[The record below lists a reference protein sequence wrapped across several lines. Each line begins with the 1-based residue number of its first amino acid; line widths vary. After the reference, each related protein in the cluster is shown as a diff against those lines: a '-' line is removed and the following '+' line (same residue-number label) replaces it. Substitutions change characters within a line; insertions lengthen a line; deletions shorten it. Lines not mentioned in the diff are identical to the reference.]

1 MAAWAYGCCGNVI
14 VIGIVGFAAAALL
27 SLSLNSTGFSM
38 NVMCSVFSSVWFML
52 LLVSNKYSG
61 KVDWSYRL
69 IMNFIGS
76 SIGGILSVI
85 ATTGITAYL

>member
-38 NVMCSVFSSVWFML
+38 NVMCSVFSSVSFMFPL
-52 LLVSNKYSG
+52 ISNKCSSE
-61 KVDWSYRL
+61 VDWSYQL
-69 IMNFIGS
+69 IVNFIGS
-76 SIGGILSVI
+76 SIGGILAVI
-85 ATTGITAYL
+85 AATGITAHL